1 MVGGGGGEAEGRDRR
16 PEADLT
22 RPPMVGAWRSAGGRG
37 CEPGMRVDLFDY
49 HLPEELIAQE
59 PLEDREAS
67 RMLVVD
73 CESGA
78 IEHRAFRELP
88 SLVEEGD
95 CMVFNQSRVR
105 KARLLGVKEGSG
117 GRAELL
123 LLRPLKDGTWE
134 ALARPF
140 RRLREGSRISFGA
153 GELLAEIVERKGEG
167 LVRVRLETGLAGGVE
182 EAVERLG
189 EVPLPPYIRARLR
202 DPERYQT
209 VFARGTGS
217 AAAPTAGLHFTAA
230 TLKTLRSRGVRLAF
244 LRLEVSLDTFRPLA
258 CREVEEHRM
267 HSEEVE
273 VGEEVCRQVSAA
285 REEGKK
291 VIAVGTTVARALESA
306 ARQGELRPMRGS
318 TDLFIYPGYRFRV
331 VDCLLTNFHLPRSSL
346 LVMVSAFA
354 GRELVLEAYRQAV
367 ERGYRFLSFGDACY
381 FHYPH
386 GWRLPA
392 IDFR

>member
-1 MVGGGGGEAEGRDRR
+1 
-16 PEADLT
+16 
-22 RPPMVGAWRSAGGRG
+22 
-37 CEPGMRVDLFDY
+37 MRVDLFDY

-73 CESGA
+73 CESRA
-78 IEHRAFRELP
+78 IEHRVFRDLP
-88 SLVEEGD
+88 TLVEEGD
-95 CMVFNQSRVR
+95 CMVFNESRVR
-105 KARLLGVKEGSG
+105 RARLRGVKEGNG

-123 LLRPLKDGTWE
+123 LLRSAEDGAWE

-140 RRLREGSRISFGA
+140 RRLREGSRISFGS
-153 GELLAEIVERKGEG
+153 GKLLAEVVERKGEG
-167 LVRVRLETGLAGGVE
+167 LVRVRLETSHPGGVE

-189 EVPLPPYIRARLR
+189 EVPLPPYIRARLE

-209 VFARGTGS
+209 VFARRIGS
-217 AAAPTAGLHFTAA
+217 AAAPTAGLHFAPA
-230 TLKTLRSRGVRLAF
+230 TLDALRSRGVRLAF
-244 LRLEVSLDTFRPLA
+244 LRLDVSLDTFRPLA

-273 VGEEVCRQVSAA
+273 VGEEVCRQVGAA
-285 REEGKK
+285 RREGKK

-306 ARQGELRPMRGS
+306 ALSGELQPFRGM
-318 TDLFIYPGYRFRV
+318 TDLYIYPGYRFRV

-354 GRELVLEAYRQAV
+354 GRKLVLEAYRRAV
-367 ERGYRFLSFGDACY
+367 ERGYRFLSFGDVCY

-386 GWRLPA
+386 GWRPPG
-392 IDFR
+392 D